1 MQQPSDEVLSRVT
14 FTLSWSRQLIAE
26 SRELCKQAEHK
37 VASARQAIQES
48 RRNREPAPTRSAFYP
63 GALSR

>member
-14 FTLSWSRQLIAE
+14 STLSWSRQLIEE

-48 RRNREPAPTRSAFYP
+48 RRNCEPAPTRQAFYP